1 MHPLFSS
8 VIDKIARLPGL
19 GPRSARRILMHFM
32 KNQHNLLYPLI
43 QELERLS
50 KNLKICPTCHNM
62 DMTAPCDICAN
73 RQRFNHQLCIV
84 GDINDLW
91 AIEKTSIYSGKYHV
105 LGGILSAVQG
115 MGPDQLNTKTLLK
128 RVEEGNV
135 QEIIIALNPTLDGQV
150 TIGYISDLLKDFD
163 GSITTLAHG
172 VPLGA
177 ELEYIDDSTLSLA
190 FRQRKTA

>member
-32 KNQHNLLYPLI
+32 KNQHNLLYPFI

-50 KNLKICPTCHNM
+50 KSIKVCPTCHNM
-62 DMTAPCDICAN
+62 DITIPCDICTN

-84 GDINDLW
+84 ADINDLW
-91 AIEKTSIYSGKYHV
+91 AIEKTGIYSGKYHV

-115 MGPDQLNTKTLLK
+115 TGPDQLTTQSLLE
-128 RVEEGNV
+128 RVKDSAI
-135 QEIIIALNPTLDGQV
+135 QEIIIALPPTLDGQV
-150 TIGYISDLLKDFD
+150 TVGYLADMLKSFD
-163 GSITTLAHG
+163 GIITTLAHG
-172 VPLGA
+172 VPLGT
-177 ELEYIDDSTLSLA
+177 ELEYIDDGTLSLA
-190 FRQRKTA
+190 FRQRKSA

>member
-32 KNQHNLLYPLI
+32 KHQHNLLYPFI

-50 KNLKICPTCHNM
+50 KSIKTCSICHNM
-62 DMTAPCDICAN
+62 DIISPCDICTN
-73 RQRFNHQLCIV
+73 RHRFAHQLCIV
-84 GDINDLW
+84 ADINDLW
-91 AIEKTSIYSGKYHV
+91 AIEKTGIYSGKYHV

-115 MGPDQLNTKTLLK
+115 MGPEQLTTKTLLQ
-128 RVEEGNV
+128 RVKDGAIH
-135 QEIIIALNPTLDGQV
+135 EIIIALTPTLDGQV
-150 TIGYISDLLKDFD
+150 TMGYLVDLLKNFD
-163 GSITTLAHG
+163 GTITTLANG

-177 ELEYIDDSTLSLA
+177 ELEYIDDGTLSLA
-190 FRQRKTA
+190 FRQRKSA

>member
-32 KNQHNLLYPLI
+32 KHQHNLLYPFI
-43 QELERLS
+43 QELDRLS
-50 KNLKICPTCHNM
+50 KSIKTCPVCHNM
-62 DMTAPCDICAN
+62 DIVAPCDICTN
-73 RQRFNHQLCIV
+73 RQRFQHQLCIV
-84 GDINDLW
+84 ADINDLW
-91 AIEKTSIYSGKYHV
+91 AIEKTGIYSGKYHV

-115 MGPDQLNTKTLLK
+115 TGPEQLTTQTLLQRIK
-128 RVEEGNV
+128 DGTIH
-135 QEIIIALNPTLDGQV
+135 EIIIALTPTLDGQV
-150 TIGYISDLLKDFD
+150 TMGYLVDLLKSFD
-163 GSITTLAHG
+163 GTITTLANG

-177 ELEYIDDSTLSLA
+177 ELEYIDDGTLSLA